1 MTKIILHLTE
11 KGFIPDF
18 LIKKAA
24 LYLSKK
30 RLVEPNVGKNKEK
43 VIKLLSD
50 GDIAEK
56 TVDANEQHYEVPP
69 EFFRKVL
76 GKRLKYSCSLF
87 NDQESLDEAE
97 VKMLDLYIDRA
108 GITNGQEILD
118 LGCGWGSFS
127 LYVAAKFPES
137 KITSLSNSIDQ
148 INFINNQAETRNL
161 KNINALKMDVN
172 ELTLNKKFD
181 RILSIEMFEHLR
193 NYQSILASLSNLLL
207 EDGKLFIHIF
217 CNKEV
222 AYFYEVKNDLD
233 WMTKYFFLG
242 GIMPSRDIFSY
253 FNENLTLVNQ
263 WDVNGNHYSR
273 TSKGWLENLYRNKKE
288 IMDIFRDHY
297 DEPIIWFNRWRVFFL
312 TCEVFFGMNKGNEFF
327 VSHYLFEKAKS

>member
-1 MTKIILHLTE
+1 M
-11 KGFIPDF
+11 
-18 LIKKAA
+18 
-24 LYLSKK
+24 
-30 RLVEPNVGKNKEK
+30 
-43 VIKLLSD
+43 
-50 GDIAEK
+50 
-56 TVDANEQHYEVPP
+56 
-69 EFFRKVL
+69 
-76 GKRLKYSCSLF
+76 KYSCSLF
-87 NDQESLDEAE
+87 NDRVSLDEAE

-108 GITNGQEILD
+108 GIKNGQEILD

-217 CNKEV
+217 CNKDV
-222 AYFYEVKNDLD
+222 AYFMKLK
-233 WMTKYFFLG
+233 M
-242 GIMPSRDIFSY
+242 I
-253 FNENLTLVNQ
+253 LT
-263 WDVNGNHYSR
+263 G
-273 TSKGWLENLYRNKKE
+273 
-288 IMDIFRDHY
+288 
-297 DEPIIWFNRWRVFFL
+297 
-312 TCEVFFGMNKGNEFF
+312 
-327 VSHYLFEKAKS
+327 